1 MSGSERGEDQIR
13 DLEKEIDR
21 LRAESRRLG
30 EENERL
36 RKQVEDLQAELQ
48 ASKRQAAP
56 FSKGQ
61 RKANPKRP
69 GRKAGQ
75 GHFRYR
81 PAPAEAMGGEI
92 VEAAVPAVC
101 PSCGGALA
109 AETEEWASTTDLP
122 VQPLPVVTRYRVPVC
137 RCRQCGKRV
146 RGTAPGLAADQF
158 GATAHRVGP
167 GVKAAA
173 HALHYGAGVPVR
185 KLPMVLKEL
194 TGITLTQGAMTQ
206 DALRRGETEVGAR
219 YQHLREGVR
228 NAPVVNTDD
237 TGWRVEGSTAHLMVF
252 VSAQSTVYQIRAR
265 HRNEEVR
272 ELIPADYAGV
282 MATDRGKSYDAKE
295 FGAVEQQKCLG
306 HLQRNLTAVV
316 QTKKGRAREFG
327 LTLKGVFR
335 QSMELHNRRSHLSP
349 ADYQLQVQQIEET
362 LTYHLRNRILKDE
375 DNQRLLN
382 GIGMHQDRGNLLR
395 FLRVEGL
402 EPTNNRAERAL
413 RPAVIARKV
422 SQCSKNH
429 RGAEAFAAFVSVI
442 QTATQA
448 GATSSICYLRNLFST
463 PRHPPVDPLLPPT

>member
-1 MSGSERGEDQIR
+1 MNGSKPPQPDDQP
-13 DLEKEIDR
+13 E
-21 LRAESRRLG
+21 
-30 EENERL
+30 
-36 RKQVEDLQAELQ
+36 QVEEMQREINRLQAENEGLKKKIEGLEEELR

-75 GHFRYR
+75 GNFRYR
-81 PAPAEAMGGEI
+81 PAPAEAIGGEI
-92 VEAAVPAVC
+92 VEAAVPAGC
-101 PSCGGALA
+101 PSCGGPLA
-109 AETEEWASTTDLP
+109 VETEEWATTTDLP
-122 VQPLPVVTRYRVPVC
+122 VQPQPQITRYRVPVC
-137 RCRQCGKRV
+137 RCSQCGKRV
-146 RGTAPGLAADQF
+146 RGTAPGLAADQY

-206 DALRRGETEVGAR
+206 DALRHGEAEVGAR
-219 YQHLREGVR
+219 YRQLCGGMRE
-228 NAPVVNTDD
+228 APVVNTDD
-237 TGWRVEGSTAHLMVF
+237 TGWRVGGSTAHLMVF

-272 ELIPADYAGV
+272 EVIPGDYAGV
-282 MATDRGKSYDAKE
+282 MGTDRGKSYDAEE
-295 FGAVEQQKCLG
+295 FNAVAQQKCLG
-306 HLQRNLTAVV
+306 HLQRNLTEVLE
-316 QTKKGRAREFG
+316 TKKGRAREFG
-327 LTLKGVFR
+327 LGLKDMLR
-335 QSMELHNRRSHLSP
+335 QSIELHHRRSDLPP
-349 ADYQLQVQQIEET
+349 ADYQLQVQQIDAA
-362 LTYHLRNRILKDE
+362 LTFHLRHRILKDE
-375 DNQRLLN
+375 DNQRLLD
-382 GIGMHQDRGNLLR
+382 GIGLHQDRDNLLR

-422 SQCSKNH
+422 SHCSKNQ

-442 QTATQA
+442 QTAAQS
-448 GATSSICYLRNLFST
+448 GAQSTVAYLRNLFLT
-463 PRHPPVDPLLPPT
+463 PASPSG

>member
-1 MSGSERGEDQIR
+1 MNESKPLQPGGQPEQVEELEREINRLQVENEGLKKKIK
-13 DLEKEIDR
+13 DLEEE
-21 LRAESRRLG
+21 LR
-30 EENERL
+30 
-36 RKQVEDLQAELQ
+36 

-75 GHFRYR
+75 GIFRNR
-81 PAPAEAMGGEI
+81 PAPAASIGGEI
-92 VEAAVPAVC
+92 VQAAAPEGC
-101 PSCGGALA
+101 PRCGGVLEVVA
-109 AETEEWASTTDLP
+109 EEWATTTDLP
-122 VQPLPVVTRYRVPVC
+122 VQPQPQVTRYRVPVC

-146 RGTAPGLAADQF
+146 RGTAPGLAPDQF

-173 HALHYGAGVPVR
+173 HVLHYGAGVPVR

-206 DALRRGETEVGAR
+206 DALQRGEAEVGAR
-219 YQHLREGVR
+219 YRQLCGGMRE
-228 NAPVVNTDD
+228 APVVNTDD
-237 TGWRVEGSTAHLMVF
+237 TGWRVGGSTAYLMVF
-252 VSAQSTVYQIRAR
+252 VSEQSTVYQIRGR

-272 ELIPADYAGV
+272 EVIPGDYAGV
-282 MATDRGKSYDAKE
+282 MGTDRGKSYDAEE
-295 FGAVEQQKCLG
+295 FDAVAQQKCLG
-306 HLQRNLTAVV
+306 HLQRNLTEVLE
-316 QTKKGRAREFG
+316 TKKGRAREFG
-327 LTLKGVFR
+327 LGLKDMLR
-335 QSMELHNRRSHLSP
+335 QSIELHHRRSDLPP
-349 ADYQLQVQQIEET
+349 ADYQLQIQQIDDD
-362 LTYHLRNRILKDE
+362 LTFHLRHRILKDD
-375 DNQRLLN
+375 DNQRLLD
-382 GIGMHQDRGNLLR
+382 GIGLHQDRGNLLR

-422 SQCSKNH
+422 SHCSKNQ

-448 GATSSICYLRNLFST
+448 GATSTIAYLRNLFST
-463 PRHPPVDPLLPPT
+463 PASPSG